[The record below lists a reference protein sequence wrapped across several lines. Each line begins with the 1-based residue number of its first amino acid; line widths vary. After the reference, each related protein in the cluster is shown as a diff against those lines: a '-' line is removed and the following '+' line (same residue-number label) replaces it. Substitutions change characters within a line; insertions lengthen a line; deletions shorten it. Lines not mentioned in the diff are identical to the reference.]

1 MKNSFV
7 PIVREIIL
15 SRLKPWL
22 LSVQVQFESL
32 VMSKNFARI
41 DVLRNTSSTRDSV
54 SSGYPNIEK
63 RVENTTRSGVFLTEC
78 EVFG

>member
-32 VMSKNFARI
+32 VMPKNFARI
-41 DVLRNTSSTRDSV
+41 DVLRITSSTRDSV
-54 SSGYPNIEK
+54 SSGYPNIER